1 MLIDLDDLPLMGTEV
16 DISEL
21 HSFYPLSDINPA
33 EPTPS
38 ICPFEGDTHPLTQ
51 VIEYMELDTRYCPVT
66 SVIKPSDFIAGI
78 W

>member
-16 DISEL
+16 DTSEL
-21 HSFYPLSDINPA
+21 HSFYPLSDENPS
-33 EPTPS
+33 PQPPS